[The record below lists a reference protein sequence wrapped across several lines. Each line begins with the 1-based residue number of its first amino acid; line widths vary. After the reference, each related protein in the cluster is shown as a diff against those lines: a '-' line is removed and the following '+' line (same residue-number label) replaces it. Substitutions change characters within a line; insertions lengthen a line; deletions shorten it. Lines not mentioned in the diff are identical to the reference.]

1 MECLVRVTTISR
13 ALFLALVMKV
23 NTACLRQKCWAM
35 VLHGMQGTPY
45 IYQAEEIGMTNPH
58 FTRITDYRD
67 VESLNTFAE
76 LRNDGRDAD
85 ELLVI
90 LASKSRDT
98 EPTPMQWKNGDNA
111 GFTAGEPWIWPA
123 ITINK
128 ST

>member
-1 MECLVRVTTISR
+1 ML
-13 ALFLALVMKV
+13 
-23 NTACLRQKCWAM
+23 AM

-45 IYQAEEIGMTNPH
+45 IYRGEEIGMTNPH

-67 VESLNTFAE
+67 VESLNMFAE

-85 ELLVI
+85 ELLAI
-90 LASKSRDT
+90 LASKSRDNSR
-98 EPTPMQWKNGDNA
+98 TPMQWSNGDNA
-111 GFTAGEPWIWPA
+111 GLRLANRGLARA